1 MDILNLNNML
11 RPQEVTNEEEQQQQ
25 MERERP
31 RPREEQENIRV
42 KKHSSDQIG
51 SIAEKYGKDRVTISQ
66 EGQYAYQVAVDVIA
80 NMQTPQAGEG
90 VIAKIKKK
98 PEEKNEKST
107 ITEVIK
113 GILGIQ

>member
-11 RPQEVTNEEEQQQQ
+11 KPQEVTNEEEQQQ
-25 MERERP
+25 MERERA

-80 NMQTPQAGEG
+80 NMQTPQAGEE

-107 ITEVIK
+107 IAGVIK